1 MSMPQLPDIP
11 VTEAVAAT
19 WGRSLKPAG
28 CMQCQQVHLIDE
40 ARLGAVCPHCAR
52 DTLQPQPAFLRP
64 EPPEL
69 LIPFSQQPAS
79 VQPIVDRF
87 VRQVWLRPDDFNTAM
102 LMQRMVAVY
111 WPMWLVDGEV
121 IGNWEAEVGYDYQV
135 KSSQEHYSDGE
146 WQSQEVIETRIRWE
160 PRVGQMV
167 RRYDN
172 LAVPALS
179 DHQELHRLIGSY
191 QRERAVAYDPML
203 LDGADLRVPDVQP
216 KEAWSAAQVQFAR
229 SAAAECQQAS
239 AADHI
244 RSFALSADYEQL
256 HWTQLLHPLFV
267 TWYSDEDGTPH
278 PITINGESG
287 AIGGVRMASRRKG
300 WKWAGILLAVAV
312 VLFVLG
318 VLFTFVQQ
326 RVSGMAV
333 LGTIGSALVMLGSCV
348 MLSAIIPAVWPLFW
362 NSQQGKR

>member
-1 MSMPQLPDIP
+1 
-11 VTEAVAAT
+11 
-19 WGRSLKPAG
+19 
-28 CMQCQQVHLIDE
+28 
-40 ARLGAVCPHCAR
+40 
-52 DTLQPQPAFLRP
+52 
-64 EPPEL
+64 
-69 LIPFSQQPAS
+69 
-79 VQPIVDRF
+79 
-87 VRQVWLRPDDFNTAM
+87 
-102 LMQRMVAVY
+102 
-111 WPMWLVDGEV
+111 
-121 IGNWEAEVGYDYQV
+121 
-135 KSSQEHYSDGE
+135 
-146 WQSQEVIETRIRWE
+146 
-160 PRVGQMV
+160 
-167 RRYDN
+167 
-172 LAVPALS
+172 
-179 DHQELHRLIGSY
+179 
-191 QRERAVAYDPML
+191 ML

-256 HWTQLLHPLFV
+256 NWTQLLHPLFV

-318 VLFTFVQQ
+318 VLFTFIQQ
-326 RVSGMAV
+326 AVSGMAV